1 MKMKRAIASMII
13 LAVGV
18 LSGCTLFT
26 QDVGTLTLNV
36 PESGYPPF
44 EATLTAGG
52 VIGGQYTFEVEGKTY
67 TQGNA
72 LTVTIEHLPC
82 DVTVTWDGGGIPQT
96 VTKTIYLKNT
106 GPVIGL
112 PVLNGIPGL
121 WTIHPK
127 TRNIVTFPY
136 ASDNEGGPVTLVD
149 VTVYHAGQ
157 QAYQAVF
164 CPPYTG
170 PPAID
175 QMLYRVNTGQG
186 DIFNAFVFHSIWEE
200 FLSTCADGTIL
211 PIPPP
216 SKPEDGYPGG
226 RGATCPPL
234 WPRNEVSSGMTI
246 ITATFEDEMGART
259 TESFEIPTMY
269 YPGC

>member
-1 MKMKRAIASMII
+1 MKRAKLLCLLIAI
-13 LAVGV
+13 GV
-18 LSGCTLFT
+18 LLSGCTLFT
-26 QDVGTLTLNV
+26 NNEGNLTLTV

-52 VIGGQYTFEVEGKTY
+52 VINGTYTFEVEGKTV
-67 TQGNA
+67 TQPQNV
-72 LTVTIEHLPC
+72 LKVTIYNLPC
-82 DVTVTWDGGGIPQT
+82 EVTVTWDNGGIPQA
-96 VTKTIYLKNT
+96 VTETIWPKNT

-112 PVLNGIPGL
+112 PVLNGINDL
-121 WTIHPK
+121 WTMHPK
-127 TRNIVTFPY
+127 TRYTVTFPY
-136 ASDNEGGPVTLVD
+136 AYDPEGGPVKLVG
-149 VTVYHAGQ
+149 VTVYHTGQ

-175 QMLYRVNTGQG
+175 QMLYRVRTGQG
-186 DIFNAFVFHSIWEE
+186 DILNAFVIHSIWEE
-200 FLSTCADGTIL
+200 YLRTGTDGTIL
-211 PIPPP
+211 PTPPP
-216 SKPEDGYPGG
+216 SKAEEGYPGG

-234 WPRNEVSSGMTI
+234 WPRNEVPSGMTI
-246 ITATFEDEMGART
+246 ITVTFEDEVGART